1 MKISYWCY
9 IIVFVFIIS
18 PALLIGQSSGL
29 SEWNLHGFTGINFS
43 TISHD
48 EDSDT
53 NSRLGLDLGIGVERE
68 FFGFPIIARILF
80 SQRGA
85 KWSWEG
91 YDYGGDFK
99 GESKE
104 RINYL
109 SIPVMVKYP
118 ILQGYVLAGPQM
130 SFLLGGKEKLE
141 ETWGGVKDKWE
152 ADVKEYK
159 KGVDFGL
166 VFGGGYPIPCS
177 WREITVEV
185 MYYFGLMDINDWEDD
200 DHHTYKNRALL
211 VGVTIPITK

>member
-9 IIVFVFIIS
+9 IIIFVFIIS

-43 TISHD
+43 NISHD
-48 EDSDT
+48 EESDA

-85 KWSWEG
+85 KWSWDG
-91 YDYGGDFK
+91 

-104 RINYL
+104 ILNYL
-109 SIPVMVKYP
+109 SVPIMIKYP
-118 ILQGYVLAGPQM
+118 ILTGYVLAGPQI
-130 SFLLGGKEKLE
+130 SFLLGGKEKW
-141 ETWGGVKDKWE
+141 ETNYYGYSEKGEWD
-152 ADVKEYK
+152 ANEYK

-166 VFGGGYPIPCS
+166 VLGGGYPIPCS

-185 MYYFGLMDINDWEDD
+185 MYYFGLMNINDWDD
-200 DHHTYKNRALL
+200 GESYKNRALV